1 MYRLTNEDVLHVADL
16 AKLHMFESDI
26 EKYKVELEEII
37 NNINYIESIDIEDN
51 IMISPSNNSS
61 VFSNKEYTTK
71 VDVLLNVKNKAGE
84 FIKVEVEDE

>member
-1 MYRLTNEDVLHVADL
+1 MYKLTTEDVLHVSEL
-16 AKLHMFESDI
+16 AKLHMYESDI
-26 EKYKVELEEII
+26 EKYKLELEEIL

-51 IMISPSNNSS
+51 IMISPSNNKSL
-61 VFSNKEYTTK
+61 FSDKENISQ